1 MGEKILPTFILIG
14 PGRSGTS
21 WMYEVL
27 KAHPEV
33 CMAKNTKETLFF
45 TTEYSNGLSWYSDFF
60 TNKNNST
67 KAIGEIGNT
76 YFYTEEVPQRIKST
90 LPDTTLITCLRNPI
104 DRIISSYLYRKR
116 AGQTTLS
123 FEKCIKIQPDL
134 ISDNFLGTHLNRYL
148 SHFDRS
154 QINILFYDDLDSNP
168 LSFAK
173 KLYEIIGVDAL
184 FQPDI
189 VNEKINQGA
198 QAVVPGSERI
208 FRIAAD
214 TLRKLG
220 LFYILDSLKRNQSL
234 RSIILKDVKKEDTIQ
249 IISDSIRKMLQA
261 KFIPEIEMV
270 EKITERDLSNW
281 KH

>member
-1 MGEKILPTFILIG
+1 
-14 PGRSGTS
+14 
-21 WMYEVL
+21 
-27 KAHPEV
+27 
-33 CMAKNTKETLFF
+33 
-45 TTEYSNGLSWYSDFF
+45 
-60 TNKNNST
+60 
-67 KAIGEIGNT
+67 
-76 YFYTEEVPQRIKST
+76 
-90 LPDTTLITCLRNPI
+90 
-104 DRIISSYLYRKR
+104 
-116 AGQTTLS
+116 
-123 FEKCIKIQPDL
+123 
-134 ISDNFLGTHLNRYL
+134 
-148 SHFDRS
+148 S